1 MKVRNFVFVMAL
13 QTRKTRK
20 LVSTVFITC
29 LSRLAMTAT
38 PVRRI
43 ILDTDPG
50 KDDAMALGIFLSH
63 PQNFEIVAVTTVFG
77 NVPVEQSTKN
87 AARLLSMLGNTST
100 PIYKGA
106 SYAVDLKAVMNDDTA
121 SIHGLDGLNDRP
133 DLIPDDVPVKTAD
146 MDAASAICNIVSA
159 NPGEISLVAIG
170 PRTNLANALSICPD
184 LPRLVKD
191 LWITGTTTSKGVE
204 YNTSED
210 PLATKIVLEKFSVS
224 TTVNILP
231 RDTRLANTLPFSD
244 IDEIRD
250 KGKLGNSPYYDMFEA
265 VLMSPRDQRHR
276 DEGKGYA
283 FADQFIPLMMA
294 CPESKIEDIS
304 FSRVI
309 VNTERGSDKFG
320 EVRYDGDKGNM
331 VVWTRLD
338 MSYMKKLLE
347 EMVVF

>member
-1 MKVRNFVFVMAL
+1 MMVL
-13 QTRKTRK
+13 QTRK
-20 LVSTVFITC
+20 LVSTILVTC
-29 LSRLAMTAT
+29 LSRLAMTAS
-38 PVRRI
+38 PVRRV

-50 KDDAMALGIFLSH
+50 TDDAMALGLFLSH
-63 PQNFEIVAVTTVFG
+63 PQNFELVAVTTVFG

-133 DLIPDDVPVKTAD
+133 DLIPDDVPVKTGD
-146 MDAASAICNIVSA
+146 MDAASAICNIVAA
-159 NPGEISLVAIG
+159 NPGQISLVAIG
-170 PRTNLANALSICPD
+170 PLTNVANALSICPD

-191 LWITGTTTSKGVE
+191 IWIMGTSTSKGNITPYAE
-204 YNTSED
+204 FNTYQD
-210 PLATKIVLEKFSVS
+210 PLATKIVLDKFSTS
-224 TTVNILP
+224 TTVNIIPWDACLVNM
-231 RDTRLANTLPFSD
+231 LSFSD
-244 IDEIRD
+244 IDEVRD
-250 KGKLGNSPYYDMFEA
+250 KGKLGKSPYYDMFEA
-265 VLMSPRDQRHR
+265 VLMTPWLQQLRN
-276 DEGKGYA
+276 EGRGFV
-283 FADQFIPLMMA
+283 FADQFIPLMMTH
-294 CPESKIEDIS
+294 PESKVEDIS

-320 EVRYDGDKGNM
+320 EVRYEGEKGNM
-331 VVWTRLD
+331 VVWMQFD